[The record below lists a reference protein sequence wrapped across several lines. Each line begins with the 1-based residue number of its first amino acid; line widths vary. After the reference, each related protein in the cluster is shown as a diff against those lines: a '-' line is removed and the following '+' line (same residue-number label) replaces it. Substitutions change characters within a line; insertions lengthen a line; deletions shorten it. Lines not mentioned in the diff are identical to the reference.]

1 MVEDADSAQKA
12 GRRTTIYRLTRVK
25 DLRDALRSK
34 YLERDGFEAAD
45 VTVGGRQALL
55 LTGAMTKDAAA
66 WCEVVATLTG
76 SDVAIGGATPA
87 GVLLVRPLSEAMDD
101 PQVAYALT
109 YGMGFQFLE
118 PGRLDSL
125 FGQRIA
131 IRTAEPDKLRSLT
144 VTTMDGRSRTS
155 RATIPQGDGLLGFGI
170 GEIGEAVSRV
180 VAIANLPDLSRS
192 DGKPVQVRGADAL
205 NVPIGCTPDEVIA
218 DIDMLERLLAVQ
230 PPAALKILE
239 QLTAVKNPETKK
251 ALDRLLS
258 AVLDGA
264 DGTIGLAW
272 PHERVDENGTPDS
285 WIPRNLWPRG
295 ENTARQGQ
303 PEWSEISGVLGTYP
317 TGQRLD
323 RLDRAS
329 IQLFRDSGGQEP
341 ISQAIP
347 LRRWVAFQTE
357 LDGRAYALYDGAW
370 YQIHHEY
377 ANNID
382 SRTRAIFAKTV
393 DDIEF
398 PLWSNA
404 NDEAAYNLQLAE
416 TIGGVC
422 LDRKLITTDLHRRG
436 IEACDVYL
444 PDGTLI
450 HVKRTERS
458 TAASHLLAQAL
469 VSADALCNDQ
479 EARQKLRQRISAE
492 GGDPSML
499 GMKPARVILAM
510 HRSDGPGLTAEELFT
525 FTKVNLV
532 RQTSSLEERGVHV
545 RIVSVGSAS

>member
-1 MVEDADSAQKA
+1 MGDSGNVKEA
-12 GRRTTIYRLTRVK
+12 GRRTTIYRLIHVEE
-25 DLRDALRSK
+25 LRDALRSK
-34 YLERDGFEAAD
+34 YLDRSGFEVVD
-45 VTVGGRQALL
+45 VAVGGRQSLL
-55 LTGAMTKDAAA
+55 LTGAMTRDVAD
-66 WCEVVATLTG
+66 WCETVATLTG

-87 GVLLVRPLSEAMDD
+87 GVLLVRPDSKATDD
-101 PQVAYALT
+101 HQVAYALT
-109 YGMGFQFLE
+109 YGMGFQLLE
-118 PGRLDSL
+118 PSRLDNL

-144 VTTMDGRSRTS
+144 VTTMDERSRTS

-170 GEIGEAVSRV
+170 GDIGEAVSRV

-192 DGKPVQVRGADAL
+192 DGKPIQVRGADAL
-205 NVPIGCTPDEVIA
+205 NVPIGRTPDEVIA
-218 DIDMLERLLAVQ
+218 DLDMLEQLLAVQ

-251 ALDRLLS
+251 ALDTYLS

-285 WIPRNLWPRG
+285 WIPHNLWPRG
-295 ENTARQGQ
+295 KNTVRQGQ
-303 PEWSEISGVLGTYP
+303 PEWSEISEVLESYP
-317 TGQRLD
+317 TGQRLN
-323 RLDRAS
+323 RVDRAS
-329 IQLFRDSGGQEP
+329 IQLFRDSEGQEP

-357 LDGRAYALYDGAW
+357 LDGRTYALYDGAW
-370 YQIHHEY
+370 FQIHHDY
-377 ANNID
+377 ADNIN
-382 SRTRAIFAKTV
+382 SRTQAIFAETV

-398 PLWSNA
+398 PLWSAA

-416 TIGGVC
+416 AIGGVC

-450 HVKRTERS
+450 HVKKTERS

-469 VSADALCNDQ
+469 VSADALCNDE
-479 EARQKLRQRISAE
+479 EARQKLRDRISAE
-492 GGDPSML
+492 GGDPSKL
-499 GMKPARVILAM
+499 GTKPARVILAM
-510 HRSDGPGLTAEELFT
+510 HRSEGPGLTADDLFT

-532 RQTSSLEERGVHV
+532 RQVSSLEARGVHV
-545 RIVSVGSAS
+545 RIVSIGSAS

>member
-1 MVEDADSAQKA
+1 MEDADNVRKT
-12 GRRTTIYRLTRVK
+12 GRRTTIYRLTRVEE
-25 DLRDALRSK
+25 LRDALRRK
-34 YLERDGFEAAD
+34 YLDRDGFELAD
-45 VTVGGRQALL
+45 VAVGGRQALL

-66 WCEVVATLTG
+66 WCEAVATLTG
-76 SDVAIGGATPA
+76 NDVAIAGATPA
-87 GVLLVRPLSEAMDD
+87 GVLLVRPVSEATHDT
-101 PQVAYALT
+101 QVAYALT
-109 YGMGFQFLE
+109 YGMGFQLLE
-118 PGRLDSL
+118 PSRLDSL

-144 VTTMDGRSRTS
+144 VTTMDERSRTS

-180 VAIANLPDLSRS
+180 VAIANLPALSRS
-192 DGKPVQVRGADAL
+192 DGKPIYVRGADAL
-205 NVPIGCTPDEVIA
+205 NVPIGRTPDEVIA
-218 DIDMLERLLAVQ
+218 DIDMLEQLLAVQ

-251 ALDRLLS
+251 ALDRRLS

-285 WIPRNLWPRG
+285 WIPRKLWPRG
-295 ENTARQGQ
+295 ENTVRQGQ

-317 TGQRLD
+317 AGQRLD
-323 RLDRAS
+323 RVDRAS
-329 IQLFRDSGGQEP
+329 IQLFRDSEGQES

-357 LDGRAYALYDGAW
+357 LDGRFYALYDGAW
-370 YQIHHEY
+370 FQIHHDY
-377 ANNID
+377 ADNING
-382 SRTRAIFAKTV
+382 RTQAIFDKTV
-393 DDIEF
+393 DDIQF
-398 PLWSNA
+398 PLWSA
-404 NDEAAYNLQLAE
+404 AHDEAAYNLQLAE
-416 TIGGVC
+416 AIGGVC
-422 LDRKLITTDLHRRG
+422 LDRKLITTELHRRG

-479 EARQKLRQRISAE
+479 DARQQLRDRISVE

-499 GMKPARVILAM
+499 GTKPARVILAM

-532 RQTSSLEERGVHV
+532 RQASSLEERGVPV
-545 RIVSVGSAS
+545 RIVSVGSAG